1 MSWSWRLGTYGG
13 IDVKVH
19 ATFLLLLGGVGAS
32 HLLVDGSVTAAL
44 EGGLFIGLLFACVV
58 LHEFGHALTARRYG
72 VATRDIILLP
82 IGGVARLERIPE
94 EPGQELRVAVGGPLV
109 NVAIAVLLALWIETG
124 SPPG

>member
-19 ATFLLLLGGVGAS
+19 ATFLLLLGWVGAS

-44 EGGLFIGLLFACVV
+44 EGVLFIGLIFACVV